1 MKFPLGPITAV
12 PDRSTS
18 NIQMAMFGLNDA
30 GGTCRVPLPLS
41 APTWSSAG
49 KQAKGARWRPE
60 SQICTDIHPSCPVP
74 ASPVSTGPRQLTRQ
88 VQHGGVEAGSVML
101 FSTPTWAHAHHPW
114 LPRGR
119 CWPKR
124 VQSRPVTSHVHSHRL
139 VWRSSQSGPARGLAL
154 NSPRAPSPSH
164 PSAPSTRARAGI
176 GPRQPHVH
184 GRDRETP
191 SQKRETR
198 QLRSAP

>member
-1 MKFPLGPITAV
+1 MGENPSPSTPAAITEKDVLPESLPCRRGVTTLATKSRLMKFPPGLITAL

-18 NIQMAMFGLNDA
+18 NIQTATFGLNDA

-41 APTWSSAG
+41 APAWSSAG

-88 VQHGGVEAGSVML
+88 VQRGGVEAGSVTL
-101 FSTPTWAHAHHPW
+101 FPTLAWAHAHYPW

-119 CWPKR
+119 CWR
-124 VQSRPVTSHVHSHRL
+124 EM
-139 VWRSSQSGPARGLAL
+139 SSQ
-154 NSPRAPSPSH
+154 
-164 PSAPSTRARAGI
+164 
-176 GPRQPHVH
+176 
-184 GRDRETP
+184 
-191 SQKRETR
+191 
-198 QLRSAP
+198 

>member
-1 MKFPLGPITAV
+1 M
-12 PDRSTS
+12 
-18 NIQMAMFGLNDA
+18 NDA
-30 GGTCRVPLPLS
+30 RGTCRVPLPLS
-41 APTWSSAG
+41 APAWSSAG
-49 KQAKGARWRPE
+49 KQAKGARWCPK

-88 VQHGGVEAGSVML
+88 VQRGGVEAGSVTL
-101 FSTPTWAHAHHPW
+101 FPTLAWAHGHYPW
-114 LPRGR
+114 LPHGQ
-119 CWPKR
+119 CWPKQ
-124 VQSRPVTSHVHSHRL
+124 VQSGPVTSHVHSRRL
-139 VWRSSQSGPARGLAL
+139 VWRSSQSGPARGLTL
-154 NSPRAPSPSH
+154 NSPSPIRPSE
-164 PSAPSTRARAGI
+164 PSTRARAGI